1 MAPAHPFDRMGTL
14 RNLLQVLAFTLALA
28 AVQVAFNPAR
38 PYGIVATFSICIG
51 VVTWAV
57 IDLGR
62 YWFPSAAETGWPTGA
77 AGLAL
82 VAAGIACGWFV
93 GHTLAE
99 QLCAGLGLFSPTA
112 ARVAPDTRSDLLITL
127 LAGLVGTG
135 WFYVQH
141 RGAWLERRRAE
152 AEQLAADARLK
163 LLEAQLE
170 PHMLFN
176 TLANLRALIGLDPA
190 RAQQMLDHLDAF
202 LRSTLAASRAST
214 HPLQAEFDRLRDYL
228 ALMAV
233 RMGPR
238 LRLRLEL
245 PPALGAL
252 PVPTLVLQPLVEN
265 AIVHGLEPQVDGGE
279 LAVSARAEP
288 GRLVLEVCDG
298 GAGLDPTRI
307 GNGGFGLQ
315 QVRERL
321 ATLYGD
327 AAGLALAPVPGGG
340 TCARLWL
347 PLPEGRA

>member
-1 MAPAHPFDRMGTL
+1 
-14 RNLLQVLAFTLALA
+14 
-28 AVQVAFNPAR
+28 
-38 PYGIVATFSICIG
+38 
-51 VVTWAV
+51 
-57 IDLGR
+57 
-62 YWFPSAAETGWPTGA
+62 
-77 AGLAL
+77 
-82 VAAGIACGWFV
+82 
-93 GHTLAE
+93 
-99 QLCAGLGLFSPTA
+99 
-112 ARVAPDTRSDLLITL
+112 
-127 LAGLVGTG
+127 
-135 WFYVQH
+135 
-141 RGAWLERRRAE
+141 
-152 AEQLAADARLK
+152 
-163 LLEAQLE
+163 
-170 PHMLFN
+170 MLFN
-176 TLANLRALIGLDPA
+176 TLANLRALIGLDAA

-288 GRLVLEVCDG
+288 GRLVLEVRDG
-298 GAGLDPTRI
+298 GAGLDPARPARS
-307 GNGGFGLQ
+307 GGGFGLQ

-327 AAGLALAPVPGGG
+327 AAGLELAPAPGGG

-347 PLPEGRA
+347 PLPEDRA